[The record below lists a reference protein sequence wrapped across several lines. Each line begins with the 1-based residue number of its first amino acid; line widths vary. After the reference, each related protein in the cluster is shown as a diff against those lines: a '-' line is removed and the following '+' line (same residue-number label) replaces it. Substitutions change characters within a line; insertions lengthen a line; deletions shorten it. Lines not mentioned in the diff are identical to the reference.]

1 MRKTNIIETPTKITV
16 DIKNL
21 QGMLG
26 VGRATAE
33 KVGKEAHA
41 VIKVGRR
48 TLYNVARIENY
59 MDGLS
64 KE

>member
-1 MRKTNIIETPTKITV
+1 
-16 DIKNL
+16 
-21 QGMLG
+21 MLG

-59 MDGLS
+59 MEGLS